1 MTTRRAF
8 LAAGASAL
16 LLTASK
22 RLGAAPLYEVEE
34 TPWSDGG
41 LSGSLT
47 AARNCPRR
55 APALLLI
62 AGSGPTDRDGNGPAI
77 ATDLYRQIAYGLAA
91 AGYRVL
97 RYDKRGVGGSS
108 ALVRREEDLRFDQY
122 VDDAALALAS
132 LRARDDSGPIFL
144 AGHSEG
150 SSVAIR
156 AAARAPVDGLV
167 LLAGPGRR
175 LDTILS
181 EQFQAMNLPEPM
193 LRKALSILAVVAQG
207 GQVSDV
213 PKALRM
219 AFRPSVQPFLAS
231 ECAVDPAAELGR
243 LSTPTLLLH
252 GTRDLQVSTADL
264 DALRR
269 GRPDADVVRLSG
281 ANHVFKFAPSE
292 RGGNFALYR
301 DPRAPLHPD
310 LLPALVR
317 FIAAQ
322 A

>member
-1 MTTRRAF
+1 MTTRRAL

-22 RLGAAPLYEVEE
+22 RLGAAPLFAVEE
-34 TPWSDGG
+34 APWSAGG

-47 AARNCPRR
+47 QARNGPRSG
-55 APALLLI
+55 PAVLLI
-62 AGSGPTDRDGNGPAI
+62 AGSGPTDRNGNGPAI
-77 ATDLYRQIAYGLAA
+77 ATDLYRQIAYGLAG

-132 LRARDDSGPIFL
+132 LKARGDTDAVIL

-150 SSVAIR
+150 ASVAIR
-156 AAARAPVDGLV
+156 AAARVPVDALV

-181 EQFQAMNLPEPM
+181 EQFEAMNLPEPM
-193 LRKALSILAVVAQG
+193 LRKALSILSVVARG
-207 GQVSDV
+207 GHVAEV

-231 ECAVDPAAELGR
+231 ECAVDPARELAR

-252 GTRDLQVSTADL
+252 GTRDLQVGAADL

-269 GRPDADVVRLSG
+269 GRPDAEVVRLSG

-292 RGGNFALYR
+292 RAGNFALYR

-322 A
+322 G